1 MQEKHGAWDW
11 QWGRLDNRVEWV
23 LRDWLHPNKP
33 EGFAGKVVLDAG
45 CGPGQHAAFY
55 ARWADKVV
63 GVDLNTVGVARDR
76 SGAPPNV
83 EFVDGDIA
91 TFDDGRR
98 FDVVTSIGVV
108 HHTDDPDKTAAHLR
122 TLLKPG
128 GRLILWV
135 YSKEGNALNRVLL
148 EPVKTLFLH
157 RLPRPAL
164 MTLARLATAALYP
177 VIYTLYLLP
186 LPFLPFY
193 EYFGNFRRFPFSNN
207 LMNVFDKMNAPQT
220 DFISEERA
228 RAWVAGMTDPHV
240 SPYVGV
246 SWRVSGTRPIL

>member
-1 MQEKHGAWDW
+1 MQKRQGEWDW
-11 QWGRLDNRVEWV
+11 QWDRLDNRVEWV
-23 LRDWLHPNKP
+23 LRDWLHPNRP
-33 EGFAGKVVLDAG
+33 ESFAGKTVLDAG

-76 SGAPPNV
+76 SGAPANV

-128 GRLILWV
+128 GRLVLWV
-135 YSKEGNALNRVLL
+135 YSREGNGLNRLLL
-148 EPVKTLFLH
+148 EPAKTLFLR

-164 MTLARLATAALYP
+164 MALAHLATAALYP
-177 VIYTLYLLP
+177 LVFTLYRLP

-193 EYFGNFRRFPFSNN
+193 EYFGNFRRFPYSNN
-207 LMNVFDKMNAPQT
+207 LMNVFDKLNAPQT

-228 RAWVAGMTDPHV
+228 RSWVAGMTDQHV
-240 SPYVGV
+240 SAYVGV